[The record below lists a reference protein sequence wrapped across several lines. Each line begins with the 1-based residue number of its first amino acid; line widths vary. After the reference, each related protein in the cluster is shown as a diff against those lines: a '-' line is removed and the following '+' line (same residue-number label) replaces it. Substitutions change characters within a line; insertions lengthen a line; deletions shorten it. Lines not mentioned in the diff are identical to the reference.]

1 MSKEYPHIILN
12 EAEHY
17 NIPRHWGFVDI
28 DESKLYTIIRNYYK
42 NMEEFKGDT
51 VISRLLM
58 EVSTRLIDLNLF
70 TQNIPIITPIQKN
83 SVTFHSLFDKRTIY
97 ALLLYCFYSVL
108 CEYIYA
114 ADEPDLLRI
123 DVENFKQVRREK
135 IYENG
140 LESNQISAQIN
151 TLDENF
157 YDNFD
162 DLNEQQILL
171 GNQDELK
178 QRVCKLLLGFI
189 DIEQA
194 NKKTVNFSYSDIKY
208 YVTRSKNKEKMR
220 IVKNL
225 GDLSIEERRVEDMM
239 KNYKLGKWNVGMQ
252 KGLIKYDEYTTE
264 RERENLMGYLMQDA
278 TTGFMD
284 DYTELLFDNYKIPLM
299 KPQEEMNG
307 VEDLEKFDEQET
319 ENFYDR
325 EAYGIENLGEDY
337 ADGEYY
343 EEDLENDFD
352 NYEE

>member
-1 MSKEYPHIILN
+1 MSKEYPNIILN

-28 DESKLYTIIRNYYK
+28 DENKLQTIIRNYYK

-108 CEYIYA
+108 CEYICA

-252 KGLIKYDEYTTE
+252 KGLVQYDAITNE
-264 RERENLMGYLMQDA
+264 RETNDLMQQLLKDVEEGDIDIV
-278 TTGFMD
+278 TEMTLGIYD
-284 DYTELLFDNYKIPLM
+284 VGQYTNTDQM
-299 KPQEEMNG
+299 ADVEEVQDFEN
-307 VEDLEKFDEQET
+307 QET
-319 ENFYDR
+319 EHFYDR
-325 EAYGIENLGEDY
+325 EAFGIEDLGEDY
-337 ADGEYY
+337 TDGQYY
-343 EEDLENDFD
+343 EEDIDRED
-352 NYEE
+352 Y

>member
-1 MSKEYPHIILN
+1 
-12 EAEHY
+12 
-17 NIPRHWGFVDI
+17 
-28 DESKLYTIIRNYYK
+28 
-42 NMEEFKGDT
+42 
-51 VISRLLM
+51 
-58 EVSTRLIDLNLF
+58 
-70 TQNIPIITPIQKN
+70 
-83 SVTFHSLFDKRTIY
+83 
-97 ALLLYCFYSVL
+97 
-108 CEYIYA
+108 
-114 ADEPDLLRI
+114 
-123 DVENFKQVRREK
+123 VENFKQVRREK

-252 KGLIKYDEYTTE
+252 KGLVQYDAITNE
-264 RERENLMGYLMQDA
+264 RETNDLMQQLLKDVEEGDIDIV
-278 TTGFMD
+278 TEMTLGIYD
-284 DYTELLFDNYKIPLM
+284 VGQYTNTDQM
-299 KPQEEMNG
+299 ADVEEVQDFEN
-307 VEDLEKFDEQET
+307 QET
-319 ENFYDR
+319 EHFYDR
-325 EAYGIENLGEDY
+325 EAFGIEDLGEDY
-337 ADGEYY
+337 TDGQYY
-343 EEDLENDFD
+343 EEDIDRED
-352 NYEE
+352 Y